1 MTNSKEKH
9 LWECSVCGCLIED
22 EEAPSICPLCEN
34 EDVFFIKQEKT
45 MKFQEIKNNIFYCG
59 LNDCDRRIFDELIP
73 LEHGTS
79 YNSYLVKGS
88 DKTAIIDTMYPPKT
102 KEYLKNLSDNGIEK
116 VDYIVANH
124 GEQDHSGSIPA
135 LLEKYPNAVVL
146 TNPKVAENI
155 KSMLLVP
162 EEKIRVIADNEEVS
176 LGDKTLKFIF
186 APGVHWP
193 DTMFTYIKEDNVIC
207 TCDFLGAHYTFSDV
221 FAIESKEL
229 EHSAKRYYA
238 EIMMPFRMM
247 SKKYTAQIKA
257 MNVDMILPSHG
268 PVYTRPDYILDLYTD
283 WTSDVPKNLVVM
295 PYVSMYESSKEM
307 IDYLAQKLNEEGIET
322 FKFDIVD
329 GDLGDL
335 AMTLVDAATIVMGT
349 SMVLAGAHPASVNVA
364 YLASVL
370 RPKAKFASLVGS
382 YGWGGK
388 LFDLIIQLLAP
399 LKLELIEPLQV
410 KGKPKEEDFKKLDE
424 MAQSILEKHKSIGLI

>member
-1 MTNSKEKH
+1 
-9 LWECSVCGCLIED
+9 
-22 EEAPSICPLCEN
+22 
-34 EDVFFIKQEKT
+34 
-45 MKFQEIKNNIFYCG
+45 MKFQEIKNNIYYCG

-88 DKTAIIDTMYPPKT
+88 EKTAIIDTMYPPKT
-102 KEYLKNLSDNGIEK
+102 NEYIKRLVENQLGK

-146 TNPKVAENI
+146 TNPKCAENI
-155 KSMLLVP
+155 KSMLHVP
-162 EEKIRVIADNEEVS
+162 EEKIRVVSDGEEVS

-221 FAIESKEL
+221 FAVESEEL
-229 EHSAKRYYA
+229 YKSAKRYYA

-247 SKKYTAQIKA
+247 CKRYTKMIQD

-268 PVYTRPDYILDLYTD
+268 PVYTNPKYILDAYAD
-283 WTSDVPKNLVVM
+283 WTADEPKNLVVM
-295 PYVSMYESSKEM
+295 PYVSMYNSTKEM
-307 IDYLAQKLNEEGIET
+307 IDYLSDKLEAKGVKT

-329 GDLGDL
+329 DDLGDL
-335 AMTLVDAATIVMGT
+335 AMQLVDAATIAMGT
-349 SMVLAGAHPASVNVA
+349 SMVLAGPHPMAVNVA
-364 YLASVL
+364 YLAAVL
-370 RPKAKFASLVGS
+370 RPKAKFATLLGS

-388 LFDLIIQLLAP
+388 LFDVIADMLAP
-399 LKLELIEPLQV
+399 LKLDLVEPLQI
-410 KGKPKEEDFKKLDE
+410 KGKPTADDFKKLDV
-424 MAQSILEKHKSIGLI
+424 MAESIYEKHKSIGIV

>member
-1 MTNSKEKH
+1 
-9 LWECSVCGCLIED
+9 
-22 EEAPSICPLCEN
+22 
-34 EDVFFIKQEKT
+34 

-88 DKTAIIDTMYPPKT
+88 EKTAIIDTMYPPKT
-102 KEYLKNLSDNGIEK
+102 GEYLKRLAENQIGK
-116 VDYIVANH
+116 VDYIIANH

-135 LLEKYPNAVVL
+135 LLEKFPNAIVL
-146 TNPKVAENI
+146 TNPKCAENI
-155 KSMLLVP
+155 KNMLHVP
-162 EEKIRVIADNEEVS
+162 AEKIREVADGEEVS

-221 FAIESKEL
+221 FAVESKEL
-229 EHSAKRYYA
+229 EKSAKRYYA

-247 SKKYTAQIKA
+247 CKRYTQMIKD

-268 PVYTRPDYILDLYTD
+268 PVYKNPSFILDLYAD
-283 WTSDVPKNLVVM
+283 WTSDTPKNLVVL
-295 PYVSMYESSKEM
+295 PYVSMYNSTMEM
-307 IDYLAQKLNEEGIET
+307 IDRLAEKLNAEGIET

-329 GDLGDL
+329 DDLGDL
-335 AMTLVDAATIVMGT
+335 AMALVDAATIVMGT
-349 SMVLAGAHPASVNVA
+349 SMVLAGPHPMAVNVA

-370 RPKAKFASLVGS
+370 RPKAKFASLIGS

-388 LFDLIIQLLAP
+388 LFDIIVNLLAP
-399 LKLELIEPLQV
+399 LKLDLIEPIQI
-410 KGKPKEEDFKKLDE
+410 KGKPTEEDFKKVDE
-424 MAQSILEKHKSIGLI
+424 MAKTIFEKHKSIGLV

>member
-1 MTNSKEKH
+1 
-9 LWECSVCGCLIED
+9 
-22 EEAPSICPLCEN
+22 
-34 EDVFFIKQEKT
+34 

-88 DKTAIIDTMYPPKT
+88 EKTAIIDTMYPPKT
-102 KEYLKNLSDNGIEK
+102 KEYLKRLADNQVGK

-146 TNPKVAENI
+146 TNPKCAENI
-155 KSMLLVP
+155 KSMLHVAD
-162 EEKIRVIADNEEVS
+162 EKIRVIADGEEVS

-221 FAIESKEL
+221 FAVESKEL
-229 EHSAKRYYA
+229 EKSAKRYYA
-238 EIMMPFRMM
+238 EIMMPFRTMCQR
-247 SKKYTAQIKA
+247 YTKMIKE

-268 PVYTRPDYILDLYTD
+268 PVYKNPAFILDLYED
-283 WTSDVPKNLVVM
+283 WTSDKPKNLVVL
-295 PYVSMYESSKEM
+295 PYVSMYNSTKEM
-307 IDYLAQKLNEEGIET
+307 IDRLSEKLNEEGIET

-329 GDLGDL
+329 DDLGDL
-335 AMTLVDAATIVMGT
+335 AMALVDAATIVMGT
-349 SMVLAGAHPASVNVA
+349 SMVLAGPHPMAVNVA
-364 YLASVL
+364 YLAAIL
-370 RPKAKFASLVGS
+370 RPKAKFASIIGS

-388 LFDLIIQLLAP
+388 LFDVIVNTLAP
-399 LKLELIEPLQV
+399 LRLDLIDPIQI
-410 KGKPKEEDFKKLDE
+410 KGKPTEDDFKKVDE
-424 MAQSILEKHKSIGLI
+424 MAKTIFEKHKSIGIL

>member
-1 MTNSKEKH
+1 
-9 LWECSVCGCLIED
+9 
-22 EEAPSICPLCEN
+22 
-34 EDVFFIKQEKT
+34 

-88 DKTAIIDTMYPPKT
+88 EKTAIIDTMYPPKT
-102 KEYLKNLSDNGIEK
+102 KEYLKRLSDNQIGK
-116 VDYIVANH
+116 VDYIIANH

-135 LLEKYPNAVVL
+135 LLEKYPNAIVL

-155 KSMLLVP
+155 KNMLFVP
-162 EEKIRVIADNEEVS
+162 EEKIRLIADGEEVS

-193 DTMFTYIKEDNVIC
+193 DTMFTYVKEDNVIF

-221 FAIESKEL
+221 FAPESLEL
-229 EHSAKRYYA
+229 EKSAKRYYA

-247 SKKYTAQIKA
+247 CKKYTKMIKE
-257 MNVDMILPSHG
+257 MNVDMVLPSHG
-268 PVYTRPDYILDLYTD
+268 PVYKNPDYILDLYTD
-283 WTSDVPKNLVVM
+283 WTSDAPKNLVAM
-295 PYVSMYESSKEM
+295 PYVSMYESTKEM
-307 IDYLAQKLNEEGIET
+307 IDYLSKKLESKGVQT
-322 FKFDIVD
+322 FKFDMVED
-329 GDLGDL
+329 DLGDL

-349 SMVLAGAHPASVNVA
+349 SMVLAGPHPVSVNVA
-364 YLASVL
+364 YIASVL
-370 RPKAKFASLVGS
+370 RPKAKFASLLGS

-388 LFDLIIQLLAP
+388 LFDLIAQILAP
-399 LKLELIEPLQV
+399 LKLDLIEPLQI
-410 KGKPKEEDFKKLDE
+410 KGKLKEDDYKKLDE
-424 MAQSILEKHKSIGLI
+424 MAESICEKHKSIGLL

>member
-1 MTNSKEKH
+1 
-9 LWECSVCGCLIED
+9 
-22 EEAPSICPLCEN
+22 
-34 EDVFFIKQEKT
+34 

-88 DKTAIIDTMYPPKT
+88 EKTAIVDTMYPPKT
-102 KEYLKNLSDNGIEK
+102 KEYLKRLSDNQIGK
-116 VDYIVANH
+116 VDYIIANH

-135 LLEKYPNAVVL
+135 LLEKYPNAIVL

-155 KSMLLVP
+155 KNMLFVP
-162 EEKIRVIADNEEVS
+162 EEKIRLIADGEEVS

-193 DTMFTYIKEDNVIC
+193 DTMFTYVKEDNVIF

-221 FAIESKEL
+221 FAPESLEL
-229 EHSAKRYYA
+229 EKSAKRYYA

-247 SKKYTAQIKA
+247 CKKYTKMIKE
-257 MNVDMILPSHG
+257 MNVDMVLPSHG
-268 PVYTRPDYILDLYTD
+268 PVYKNPDYILDLYTD
-283 WTSDVPKNLVVM
+283 WTSDAPKNLVAM
-295 PYVSMYESSKEM
+295 PYVSMYESTKEM
-307 IDYLAQKLNEEGIET
+307 IDYLSKKLESKGIQT
-322 FKFDIVD
+322 FKFDMVED
-329 GDLGDL
+329 DLGDL

-349 SMVLAGAHPASVNVA
+349 SMVLAGPHPVSVNVA
-364 YLASVL
+364 YIASVL
-370 RPKAKFASLVGS
+370 RPKAKFASLLGS

-388 LFDLIIQLLAP
+388 LFDLIAQILAP
-399 LKLELIEPLQV
+399 LKLDLIEPLQI
-410 KGKPKEEDFKKLDE
+410 KGKLKEDDYKKLDE
-424 MAQSILEKHKSIGLI
+424 MAENICEKHKSIGLL

>member
-1 MTNSKEKH
+1 
-9 LWECSVCGCLIED
+9 
-22 EEAPSICPLCEN
+22 
-34 EDVFFIKQEKT
+34 

-88 DKTAIIDTMYPPKT
+88 EKTALIDTMYPPKT
-102 KEYLKNLSDNGIEK
+102 KEYIKRLVENKIGKI
-116 VDYIVANH
+116 DYIIANH
-124 GEQDHSGSIPA
+124 GEQDHTGSIPA

-146 TNPKVAENI
+146 TNPICAQNI
-155 KSMLLVP
+155 KSMLHVAD
-162 EEKIRVIADNEEVS
+162 EKIRVISDGEEIS
-176 LGDKTLKFIF
+176 LGDKTLKFMF

-193 DTMFTYIKEDNVIC
+193 DTMFTYIKEDNVLC

-221 FAIESKEL
+221 FAVESLEL
-229 EHSAKRYYA
+229 EKSAKRYYA

-247 SKKYTAQIKA
+247 CKKYTQQVKE

-268 PVYTRPDYILDLYTD
+268 PVHKNPSYILNLYEE
-283 WTSDVPKNLVVM
+283 WTKDSPKNLVVL
-295 PYVSMYESSKEM
+295 PYVSMYESTKEM
-307 IDYLAQKLNEEGIET
+307 VDYLANKLETKGIEV

-329 GDLGDL
+329 DDLGDL
-335 AMTLVDAATIVMGT
+335 AMALVDAATIVLGT
-349 SMVLAGAHPASVNVA
+349 SMVLAGPHPMAVNVT

-370 RPKAKFASLVGS
+370 RPKAKFATIIGS

-388 LFDLIIQLLAP
+388 LCDLLVNLLAP
-399 LKLELIEPLQV
+399 LKLDLIEPLII
-410 KGKPKEEDFKKLDE
+410 KGKPKPEDLAKLDDI
-424 MAQSILEKHKSIGLI
+424 ADAIVEKHKSIVLL

>member
-1 MTNSKEKH
+1 
-9 LWECSVCGCLIED
+9 
-22 EEAPSICPLCEN
+22 
-34 EDVFFIKQEKT
+34 

-88 DKTAIIDTMYPPKT
+88 EKTAIIDTMYPPKT
-102 KEYLKNLSDNGIEK
+102 NEYLKRLNENQIGK
-116 VDYIVANH
+116 VDYIIANH

-135 LLEKYPNAVVL
+135 LLEKFPNAIVL
-146 TNPKVAENI
+146 TNPKCAENI
-155 KSMLLVP
+155 KNMLHVP
-162 EEKIRVIADNEEVS
+162 AEKIREIADGEEVS

-221 FAIESKEL
+221 FAVESKEL
-229 EHSAKRYYA
+229 EKSAKRYYA
-238 EIMMPFRMM
+238 EIMMPFRTMCQR
-247 SKKYTAQIKA
+247 YIKMIKE

-268 PVYTRPDYILDLYTD
+268 PVYKNPAFILDLYED
-283 WTSDVPKNLVVM
+283 WTSDKPKNFVVL
-295 PYVSMYESSKEM
+295 PYVSMYNSTKEM
-307 IDYLAQKLNEEGIET
+307 IDRLSEKLNEEGIET

-329 GDLGDL
+329 DDLGDL
-335 AMTLVDAATIVMGT
+335 AMALVDAATIVMGT
-349 SMVLAGAHPASVNVA
+349 SMVLAGPHPMAVNVA
-364 YLASVL
+364 YLAAIL
-370 RPKAKFASLVGS
+370 RPKAKFASIIGS

-388 LFDLIIQLLAP
+388 LFDVIVNTLAP
-399 LKLELIEPLQV
+399 LRLDLIDPIQI
-410 KGKPKEEDFKKLDE
+410 KGKPTEDDFKKVDE
-424 MAQSILEKHKSIGLI
+424 MAKTIFEKHKSIGIL

>member
-1 MTNSKEKH
+1 
-9 LWECSVCGCLIED
+9 
-22 EEAPSICPLCEN
+22 
-34 EDVFFIKQEKT
+34 

-88 DKTAIIDTMYPPKT
+88 EKTAIIDTMYPPKT
-102 KEYLKNLSDNGIEK
+102 GEYLKRLAENQIGK
-116 VDYIVANH
+116 VDYIIANH

-135 LLEKYPNAVVL
+135 LLEKFPNAIVL
-146 TNPKVAENI
+146 TNPKCAENI
-155 KSMLLVP
+155 ENMLHVP
-162 EEKIRVIADNEEVS
+162 AEKIREVADGEEVS

-221 FAIESKEL
+221 FAVESKEL
-229 EHSAKRYYA
+229 EKSAKRYYA

-247 SKKYTAQIKA
+247 CKRYTQMIKD

-268 PVYTRPDYILDLYTD
+268 PVYKNPSFILDLYAD
-283 WTSDVPKNLVVM
+283 WTSDTPKNLVVL
-295 PYVSMYESSKEM
+295 PYVSMYNSTMEM
-307 IDYLAQKLNEEGIET
+307 IDRLAEKLNAEGIET

-329 GDLGDL
+329 DDLGDL
-335 AMTLVDAATIVMGT
+335 AMALVDAATIVMGT
-349 SMVLAGAHPASVNVA
+349 SMVLAGPHPMAVNVA

-370 RPKAKFASLVGS
+370 RPKAKFASLIGS

-388 LFDLIIQLLAP
+388 LFDVIVNLLAP
-399 LKLELIEPLQV
+399 LKLDLIEPIQI
-410 KGKPKEEDFKKLDE
+410 KGKPTEEDFKKVDE
-424 MAQSILEKHKSIGLI
+424 MAKTILEKHKSIGLV

>member
-1 MTNSKEKH
+1 
-9 LWECSVCGCLIED
+9 
-22 EEAPSICPLCEN
+22 
-34 EDVFFIKQEKT
+34 

-88 DKTAIIDTMYPPKT
+88 EKTAIIDTMYPPKT
-102 KEYLKNLSDNGIEK
+102 KEYMKRLFDNQVGK
-116 VDYIVANH
+116 VDYIIANH

-135 LLEKYPNAVVL
+135 LLEKYPNAIVL

-155 KSMLLVP
+155 KNMLFVP
-162 EEKIRVIADNEEVS
+162 AERIREIADGEEVS

-221 FAIESKEL
+221 LAVESKEL

-247 SKKYTAQIKA
+247 CQRYTKMIKE

-268 PVYTRPDYILDLYTD
+268 PVYTNPNYILDLYTD
-283 WTSDVPKNLVVM
+283 WTSDTPKNLVVM
-295 PYVSMYESSKEM
+295 PYVSMYESTKEM
-307 IDYLAQKLNEEGIET
+307 VEHLSEKLEAKGVKT

-335 AMTLVDAATIVMGT
+335 AMALVDAATIVLGT
-349 SMVLAGAHPASVNVA
+349 SMVLAGPHPMAVNIA

-370 RPKAKFASLVGS
+370 RPKAKFATIIGS

-388 LFDLIIQLLAP
+388 LCDVIVNMLAP
-399 LKLELIEPLQV
+399 LKLDLIDPIQV
-410 KGKPKEEDFKKLDE
+410 KGKPTAETFLELDK
-424 MAQSILEKHKSIGLI
+424 MADSIVEKHKSIGIL

>member
-1 MTNSKEKH
+1 
-9 LWECSVCGCLIED
+9 
-22 EEAPSICPLCEN
+22 
-34 EDVFFIKQEKT
+34 

-88 DKTAIIDTMYPPKT
+88 KKTAIIDTMYPPKT
-102 KEYLKNLSDNGIEK
+102 KEYMKRLFDNQVGK
-116 VDYIVANH
+116 VDYIIANH

-135 LLEKYPNAVVL
+135 LLEKYPNAIVL

-155 KSMLLVP
+155 KNMLFVP
-162 EEKIRVIADNEEVS
+162 AERIREIADGEEVS

-221 FAIESKEL
+221 FAQESKEL

-247 SKKYTAQIKA
+247 CQRYTKMIKE

-268 PVYTRPDYILDLYTD
+268 PVYTNPSFILDLYTD
-283 WTSDVPKNLVVM
+283 WTCETPKNLVVM
-295 PYVSMYESSKEM
+295 PYVSMYESTKEM
-307 IDYLAQKLNEEGIET
+307 VDYLCEKLEAKGVKT

-335 AMTLVDAATIVMGT
+335 AMSLVDAATIVMGT
-349 SMVLAGAHPASVNVA
+349 SMVLAGPHPMAVNVA
-364 YLASVL
+364 YLAAVL
-370 RPKAKFASLVGS
+370 RPKAKFASIIGS

-388 LFDLIIQLLAP
+388 LFDVILNMLSP
-399 LKLELIEPLQV
+399 LKLDLIDPIQV
-410 KGKPKEEDFKKLDE
+410 KGKPTGETFLELDK
-424 MAQSILEKHKSIGLI
+424 MADAIVEKHKSIGIL